1 MTYITWLPTLNA
13 IFNACSAMLLVTGYL
28 LIRRGRRDEHKLAML
43 GATGFSLA
51 FLVSYVYYHVQVGS
65 YPFSGT
71 GGVRTL
77 YFVILIPHTILAVA
91 NVPLVITTLRRGLGG
106 RYAQHKSL
114 ARKTLPV
121 WLYVSITGVII
132 YIMLYVIEFT

>member
-1 MTYITWLPTLNA
+1 MTYIAWLPTLNA
-13 IFNACSAMLLVTGYL
+13 IFNACSAILLVTGYL

-51 FLVSYVYYHVQVGS
+51 FLVSYVTYHVQVGS

>member
-1 MTYITWLPTLNA
+1 MTYLTWLPTLNA
-13 IFNACSAMLLVTGYL
+13 IFNACSAILLVTGYL

-51 FLVSYVYYHVQVGS
+51 FLVSYVTYHLQVGS
-65 YPFSGT
+65 FPFTGT
-71 GGVRTL
+71 GGVRTV
-77 YFVILIPHTILAVA
+77 YFVILIPHTILAVI
-91 NVPLVITTLRRGLGG
+91 NVPLVIVTLRRGLGG

-121 WLYVSITGVII
+121 WLYVSVTGVII
-132 YIMLYVIEFT
+132 YLMLYVMEFA

>member
-51 FLVSYVYYHVQVGS
+51 FLVSYVFYHMQVGS
-65 YPFSGT
+65 IPFTGT

-77 YFVILIPHTILAVA
+77 YFFILIPHTILAVA

>member
-1 MTYITWLPTLNA
+1 MTTLAWLPTLNA
-13 IFNACSAMLLVTGYL
+13 IFNASSAVLLVTGYL

-43 GATGFSLA
+43 GATAFSLA
-51 FLVSYVYYHVQVGS
+51 FLVSYVIYHVQVGS
-65 YPFSGT
+65 FPFTGT

-77 YFVILIPHTILAVA
+77 YFAILIPHTILAVV

-106 RYAQHKSL
+106 RYVLHKSL

-121 WLYVSITGVII
+121 WLYVSVTGVII
-132 YIMLYVIEFT
+132 YLMLYVIDFT